1 MDIRTISPKNWV
13 LISIMGTLGNVI
25 SGLSILAAPF
35 LPTVSL
41 GPYSISIALDLSHI
55 TTFISA
61 LYGGPAIGGL
71 TGVIGGLVAANEFGF
86 SKGNIVTGF
95 TLPLGKALTGIV
107 AGLVMPAL
115 GLQKRSRRR
124 IFFVSSTLISYIP
137 EAIYTVFIFLAV
149 FPLAFGTP
157 TFVLYPIVITILIKA
172 SIEMVAEGMLLL
184 ALSSNQGFTG
194 LLRNFFTKQ

>member
-1 MDIRTISPKNWV
+1 MDTRTISPKIWI
-13 LISIMGTLGNVI
+13 LIGIMGTLGNVI
-25 SGLSILAAPF
+25 SGLSILATPF

-71 TGVIGGLVAANEFGF
+71 TGLIGGLVAANEFGF

-115 GLQKRSRRR
+115 KLQERSRRR

-137 EAIYTVFIFLAV
+137 EAIYTAFIFLGI
-149 FPLAFGTP
+149 FPLVFETP
-157 TFVLYPIVITILIKA
+157 TFVLYPIVVTILIKA

-184 ALSSNQGFTG
+184 ALSSNKGFTG
-194 LLRNFFTKQ
+194 LVKSFFIKQ

>member
-124 IFFVSSTLISYIP
+124 IFSVSSTLISYIP

-194 LLRNFFTKQ
+194 LLRNFFTK